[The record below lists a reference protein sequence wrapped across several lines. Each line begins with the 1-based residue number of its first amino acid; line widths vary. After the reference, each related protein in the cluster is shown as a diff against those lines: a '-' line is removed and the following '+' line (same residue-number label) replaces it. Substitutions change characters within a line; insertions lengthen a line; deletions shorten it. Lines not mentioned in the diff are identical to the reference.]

1 MASKKKDLLIEI
13 GTEELPPKALRRLA
27 VAFAGEIGRGLDE
40 QDLKH
45 GTVRWYATPRRL
57 AVTVARTMVR
67 QDDHEQVRRGPAL
80 SAAYDDAGKPTKAAE
95 GFARSCGT
103 AVDKLEVLETDKGS
117 WLMHRRLEPG
127 RDTSELLPAIID
139 ATLAKLPIPR
149 RMRWGAGEAAFV
161 RPVHWIVVLLGRDVV
176 PCRLLDTD
184 AGNESR
190 GHRFHHP
197 GPLRILSAA
206 TYAKKLQEKGRVIAD
221 FDERR
226 DLILEQAEAA
236 AAKLGGRARID
247 ADLLDEVTALVE
259 WPAAITGSFDQTFL
273 DLPREV
279 LIATM
284 QGHQKYF
291 PVTDGEGRLLPHF
304 ITMANIESRAPDAI
318 RRGNE
323 KVIRPRLGDAA
334 FFWERDRRVPLAQ
347 RQERL
352 QEAIFQKRL
361 GTLDDK
367 TRRVTALAAH
377 VAGELHLDTGLAERA
392 AQLAKCDLFTDMV
405 GEFPELQ
412 GIMGRYYALHDGE
425 PEQVA
430 RALDEQYM
438 PRFAGDTIPATDTGR
453 VLALADKIDTLLG
466 IFAAGQAPTGDRD
479 PFGLR
484 RAALGCLRIL
494 VEAELDLDLVAC
506 LQRSAETFAHEIRA
520 GAAVEEVFGFML
532 DRLRGY
538 YLDAGIRHDVFD
550 AVLSRRPP
558 SPYDFHRRL
567 HAVTAFT
574 ALPESRSL
582 AAANKRIR
590 NILRQSEEKPPAAI
604 DPGLLQEPAEQ
615 ALANE
620 VESTA
625 ATVQPL
631 LQCNDYT
638 RALTELAGLRDKVDG
653 FFDNVMV
660 MCEDR
665 SLRLN
670 RLALLQRLSEL
681 FLSIADISRLQS
693 EA

>member
-1 MASKKKDLLIEI
+1 MSKKDLLIEI
-13 GTEELPPKALRRLA
+13 GTEELPPKALRQLA
-27 VAFAGEIGRGLDE
+27 TVFAGEIGRGLDE
-40 QDLKH
+40 RDLKH
-45 GTVRWYATPRRL
+45 GRVRWYATPRRL
-57 AVTVARTMVR
+57 AVTVDRTALR
-67 QDDHEQVRRGPAL
+67 QDDHEQIRRGPAL
-80 SAAYDDAGKPTKAAE
+80 GAAYDDGGAPTKAAE
-95 GFARSCGT
+95 GFARSCNTEVG
-103 AVDKLEVLETDKGS
+103 KLEVLETDKGS

-127 RDTSELLPAIID
+127 RDTAELLPAIID
-139 ATLAKLPIPR
+139 GALAKLPIPR

-161 RPVHWIVVLLGRDVV
+161 RPVHWIVVLLGRDTV

-184 AGNESR
+184 SGNASR

-206 TYAKKLQEKGRVIAD
+206 TYAKKLKEKGHVIAD

-226 DLILEQAEAA
+226 ALIREQAEAA
-236 AAKLGGRARID
+236 AEKIGGRALID
-247 ADLLDEVTALVE
+247 DALLDEVTALVE
-259 WPAAITGSFDQTFL
+259 WPAAITGSFDETFL
-273 DLPREV
+273 ELPREV

-291 PVTDGEGRLLPHF
+291 PVTDPSGRLDRHF
-304 ITMANIESRAPDAI
+304 ITIANIESREPDAI

-323 KVIRPRLGDAA
+323 RVIRPRLSDAA
-334 FFWERDRRVPLAQ
+334 FFWERDRKVSLAQ
-347 RQERL
+347 RQAQL
-352 QEAIFQKRL
+352 QEVIFQQRL

-377 VAGELHLDTGLAERA
+377 VAGELHLETGPAERA

-425 PEQVA
+425 PEPVA

-438 PRFAGDTIPATDTGR
+438 PRFAGDAIPATDSGR
-453 VLALADKIDTLLG
+453 VLAVADRIDTLLG
-466 IFAAGQAPTGDRD
+466 IFAIGQAPTGDRD

-494 VEAELDLDLVAC
+494 VEAELALDLRAC
-506 LQRSAETFAHEIRA
+506 LQRAAGTFAHDVKA
-520 GAAVEEVFGFML
+520 DAVIDEVFGFMM
-532 DRLRGY
+532 DRLRNY
-538 YLDAGIRHDVFD
+538 YLDAGVRHDVFD

-558 SPYDFHRRL
+558 SPYDFHRRI
-567 HAVTAFT
+567 HAVMAFT

-590 NILRQSEEKPPAAI
+590 NILRQSKDTPPATV
-604 DPGLLQEPAEQ
+604 DSGLLREPAEQ
-615 ALANE
+615 ALAGQLE
-620 VESTA
+620 TTA
-625 ATVQPL
+625 AAVQPL
-631 LQCNDYT
+631 LQRNDYT
-638 RALTELAGLRDKVDG
+638 RALKELAGLRDKVDG

-660 MCEDR
+660 MSEDR
-665 SLRLN
+665 SLRMN
-670 RLALLQRLSEL
+670 RLALLQRLGEL